1 MEIPESVKQR
11 NILPVA
17 KFQPLESLYNDD
29 KHSADN
35 GQASR
40 KRKQLSNKRDHRRL
54 SLPSVILASGVP
66 FKNARRMKNGNISSD
81 IVLIAHVAERHRR
94 TWWVLRGH
102 SMTSSARASSD
113 GGTMSPSA
121 FAVLR
126 LMTSSYFVGACTGRS
141 AGFSPLRMRS
151 T

>member
-1 MEIPESVKQR
+1 MEIPESVKQI

-40 KRKQLSNKRDHRRL
+40 KLKQLSNKRVHRRL

-81 IVLIAHVAERHRR
+81 IVLIAHVAEGHRR
-94 TWWVLRGH
+94 TWWVLGVH
-102 SMTSSARASSD
+102 SMISSARS
-113 GGTMSPSA
+113 
-121 FAVLR
+121 
-126 LMTSSYFVGACTGRS
+126 
-141 AGFSPLRMRS
+141 
-151 T
+151 